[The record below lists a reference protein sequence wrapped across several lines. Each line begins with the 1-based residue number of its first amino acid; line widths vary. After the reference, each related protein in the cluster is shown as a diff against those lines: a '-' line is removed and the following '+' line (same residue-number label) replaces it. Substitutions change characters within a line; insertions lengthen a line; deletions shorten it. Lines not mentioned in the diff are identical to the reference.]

1 MRRGRGGR
9 PAVEAGLYRLG
20 VTATEVTARRSRRA
34 WRLSLAGT
42 LVSALG
48 TGLTMPFLL
57 VYLHGARHVP
67 LAVAG
72 VVVAISAVVGMAATA
87 VGGPFGDR
95 FGLGRMLVAGLAA
108 QAIGTAVL
116 ALGGDVLEAAAAVA
130 VIAAGNGIA
139 WPALN
144 GLIAGQ
150 VPLAEQPRAFALRFG
165 VMNAGIGIGG
175 LASGW
180 IVTLDDPASFQ
191 LVYAIDATTTAIFA
205 LLVVLGMRGTPG
217 YRPDPDRERHHAS
230 REPHERGYRAVLT
243 DRAFTGYLLLVLGI
257 CVFGYAQLDGPW
269 AAFATL
275 EGHAT
280 PRVVGIAFA
289 VNTAVI
295 VLAQLPVVRL
305 TRHWRRTRL
314 LALTAALW
322 SVSWVATGLAVLPA
336 LQGLAADVV
345 LVVALAIFG
354 LGETFFSP
362 VSGAM
367 PNVLAPP
374 HLRGRYNALAS
385 STFPLGNLIGPLM
398 AGVLLGGPAPISWVV
413 LIVIGTALAAL
424 GALRLGRILPAHA
437 ERAPVEQSAG

>member
-1 MRRGRGGR
+1 MAVGLLSDGGLDGHR
-9 PAVEAGLYRLG
+9 

-42 LVSALG
+42 LVSSLG

-72 VVVAISAVVGMAATA
+72 VVVAVSAVAGMAATG
-87 VGGPFGDR
+87 VGGPLGDR
-95 FGLGRMLVAGLAA
+95 LGLGRMLVAGLVA
-108 QAIGTAVL
+108 QAIGTAML
-116 ALGGDVLEAAAAVA
+116 ALGGDVLEAAVAVA

-165 VMNAGIGIGG
+165 VMNAGIGMGG

-180 IVTLDDPASFQ
+180 IVTLADPRSFQ

-205 LLVVLGMRGTPG
+205 LPRRGGDAGHARLPAG
-217 YRPDPDRERHHAS
+217 SRPRAPS
-230 REPHERGYRAVLT
+230 RFGGTAGPRLPRGPRRPRLHRLPPARARDL
-243 DRAFTGYLLLVLGI
+243 R
-257 CVFGYAQLDGPW
+257 FGYAQLDGPW

-275 EGHAT
+275 AGNAT

-305 TRHWRRTRL
+305 TRRWRRTRL

-336 LQGLAADVV
+336 LHGLAADVV
-345 LVVALAIFG
+345 LVIALAIFG

-374 HLRGRYNALAS
+374 HLRARYNALAS
-385 STFPLGNLIGPLM
+385 STFPLGNLIGPLL

-413 LIVIGTALAAL
+413 LIVIGTALGAL

-437 ERAPVEQSAG
+437 ERAPVEQPAG